1 MHPDEARQR
10 AAEVAEAE
18 RLAAEEAEKAER
30 ENDDGSNKGSDDEKE
45 KEEEK
50 PEEEDEQ
57 DEEEADPAVNSQGE
71 PIEVVEQEAEQEQ
84 VEEKKDLAPPK
95 RRKKFLHHPFTETDY
110 TKRASSQEMQKIK
123 DVEDMVLNFK
133 KEGVKTYVISAGVLY
148 GQGEAIFNSH
158 FKKAW
163 L

>member
-1 MHPDEARQR
+1 
-10 AAEVAEAE
+10 
-18 RLAAEEAEKAER
+18 
-30 ENDDGSNKGSDDEKE
+30 
-45 KEEEK
+45 
-50 PEEEDEQ
+50 
-57 DEEEADPAVNSQGE
+57 
-71 PIEVVEQEAEQEQ
+71 
-84 VEEKKDLAPPK
+84 
-95 RRKKFLHHPFTETDY
+95 LHHPFTETDY